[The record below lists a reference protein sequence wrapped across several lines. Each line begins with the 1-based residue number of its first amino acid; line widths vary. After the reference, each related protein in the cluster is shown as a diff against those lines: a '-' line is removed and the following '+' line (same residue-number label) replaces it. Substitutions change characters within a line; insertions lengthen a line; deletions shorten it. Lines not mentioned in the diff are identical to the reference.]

1 MNKQRPIYL
10 DYMATTPVDSRVA
23 QKMLHYMTFD
33 GEFGNASSK
42 THIYGQK
49 AAEAVENARAQV
61 SALIHA
67 EPREIIWTSGATE
80 ANNLAI
86 KGACRF
92 YQRKGRHIITL
103 QTEHTAVLEPFEQ
116 LAREGFEVTYLAPSS
131 NGLLSLETLE
141 QAIRPDT
148 IFASIMHVNNEIGVI
163 QDIAAIGTLLKNKGV
178 LFHVDAAQSAGK
190 IPIDLTQMP
199 VNLMSFAA
207 HKIYGPKGIGALYV
221 RQSPRVRLEALVHGG
236 GQEQGIR
243 AGTLPV
249 HQIVGMGEAFQIA
262 EQALP
267 VESKQLLQWRNQLW
281 EGLRKIPSIH
291 FNGDLKQRVPGNLNM
306 SFEGLDGSDALV
318 LALPNLAFSSTS
330 ACSSGREEP
339 SHVLKALGVSR
350 DLARNTLRLS
360 IGRYTKESDILIAIQ
375 QITDAVA
382 ALRA

>member
-1 MNKQRPIYL
+1 MERPIYF
-10 DYMATTPVDSRVA
+10 DYMATTPIDERVA
-23 QKMLHYMTFD
+23 KKMLHYMTFD

-61 SALIHA
+61 AGLIHA
-67 EPREIIWTSGATE
+67 DPREIIWTSGATE

-116 LAREGFEVTYLAPSS
+116 LAREGFEVTYLAPLS
-131 NGLLSLETLE
+131 NGLVSLETLE

-163 QDIAAIGTLLKNKGV
+163 QDIAAIGTLLKNKGI

-190 IPIDLTQMP
+190 ISIDLTQMP

-207 HKIYGPKGIGALYV
+207 HKIYGPKGMGALYV

-236 GQEQGIR
+236 GQEQGLR

-249 HQIVGMGEAFQIA
+249 HQIVGMGEAFHIA
-262 EQALP
+262 EQELLA
-267 VESKQLLQWRNQLW
+267 ESKQLLQWRNQLW
-281 EGLRKIPSIH
+281 EGLKKIPGIH
-291 FNGDLKQRVPGNLNM
+291 LNGDIEQRVPGNLNM

-318 LALPNLAFSSTS
+318 LALPNLALSSTS

-339 SHVLKALGVSR
+339 SHVLKALGVPR

-360 IGRYTKESDILIAIQ
+360 IGRYTQELDILMAIQ

-382 ALRA
+382 GLHK

>member
-1 MNKQRPIYL
+1 MQRPIYL
-10 DYMATTPVDSRVA
+10 DYMATTPIDERVA
-23 QKMLHYMTFD
+23 KKMLHYMTFD

-49 AAEAVENARAQV
+49 AAEAVENARIQV
-61 SALIHA
+61 AGLIHA
-67 EPREIIWTSGATE
+67 DSREIIWTSGATE

-116 LAREGFEVTYLAPSS
+116 LAREGFEVTYLAPLS

-141 QAIRPDT
+141 KAIRPDT
-148 IFASIMHVNNEIGVI
+148 IFASFMHVNNEIGVI
-163 QDIAAIGTLLKNKGV
+163 QDIAAIGTLLKNKGI
-178 LFHVDAAQSAGK
+178 LFHVDAAQSVGK
-190 IPIDLTQMP
+190 ISIDLTQMP

-221 RQSPRVRLEALVHGG
+221 RQTPRVRLEALVHGG
-236 GQEQGIR
+236 GQEQGLR

-249 HQIVGMGEAFQIA
+249 HQIVGMGEAFHIA
-262 EQALP
+262 KQALP
-267 VESKQLLQWRNQLW
+267 AESKKLLQWRNQLW
-281 EGLRKIPSIH
+281 NGLKNIPGIH
-291 FNGDLKQRVPGNLNM
+291 LNGDREQRVPGNLNI
-306 SFEGLDGSDALV
+306 SFEGLDGSDALI
-318 LALPNLAFSSTS
+318 LALPDLALSSTS
-330 ACSSGREEP
+330 ACSSGSVEP

-360 IGRYTKESDILIAIQ
+360 IGRYTKESDIRIAIQ
-375 QITDAVA
+375 RITDAIA
-382 ALRA
+382 GLCK